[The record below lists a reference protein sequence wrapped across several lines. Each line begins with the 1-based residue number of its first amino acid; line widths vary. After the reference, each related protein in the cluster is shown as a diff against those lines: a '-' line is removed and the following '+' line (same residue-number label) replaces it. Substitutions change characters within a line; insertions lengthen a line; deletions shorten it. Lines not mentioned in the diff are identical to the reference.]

1 MGKWVMPFVLVFG
14 FEITACVAEKKIAG
28 KNDIQG
34 RYNSNPLT
42 RDARNDGNFI

>member
-1 MGKWVMPFVLVFG
+1 MGKWLMPFILASVIAMPAG
-14 FEITACVAEKKIAG
+14 AAEKKLAG

-42 RDARNDGNFI
+42 RDVR